1 VWALSLNPRTA
12 KKKKKKKRK
21 RKQRRG
27 WDMGADRA
35 GDLDQASGLCTISL
49 VLVLAGVLE
58 KLLLLSSLQGSN
70 LALWGEASPS

>member
-1 VWALSLNPRTA
+1 
-12 KKKKKKKRK
+12 
-21 RKQRRG
+21 
-27 WDMGADRA
+27 MGADRA